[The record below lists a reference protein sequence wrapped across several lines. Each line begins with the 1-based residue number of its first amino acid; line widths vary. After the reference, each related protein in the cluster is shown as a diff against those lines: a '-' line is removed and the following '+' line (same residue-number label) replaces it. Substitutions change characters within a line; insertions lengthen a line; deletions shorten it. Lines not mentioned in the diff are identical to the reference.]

1 MNNNIKKLFVISFIG
16 FSNLIWSQP
25 IVSIEELRRE
35 GEIGNFFTTAL
46 NLSGSSGNE
55 ERENINFS
63 FAANRNTNDVESLV
77 YLNFQERTKNQQIE
91 DEANFFHARLLFKS
105 REVFNWEIYTQYSEN
120 PFQLYKKRALI
131 GAGARIKLP
140 NDKRLGISILNEK
153 ETSLI
158 NNEEV
163 TTDRFNFYYTDS
175 ISLNENIN
183 FNYSIFFQPSI
194 KEFSN
199 DYKLSSLLQIEFFI
213 NERVSINFNV
223 SRTED
228 TDPPI
233 LASESDTAYATEF
246 RLSL

>member
-131 GAGARIKLP
+131 GAGARFKLP

-175 ISLNENIN
+175 IGLNENIN

>member
-131 GAGARIKLP
+131 GAGARFKLP

-163 TTDRFNFYYTDS
+163 TTDRSNFYYTDS

>member
-1 MNNNIKKLFVISFIG
+1 
-16 FSNLIWSQP
+16 
-25 IVSIEELRRE
+25 RE

-131 GAGARIKLP
+131 GAGARFKLP

>member
-1 MNNNIKKLFVISFIG
+1 MRHILKKLSVISFIG
-16 FSNLIWSQP
+16 FSHLLWSQP

-35 GEIGNFFTTAL
+35 GEIGNFFTTAI

-63 FAANRNTNDVESLV
+63 FSANRNTDTIESLI

-105 REVFNWEIYTQYSEN
+105 EEIFNWEIYSQYSEN
-120 PFQLYKKRALI
+120 PFQLYKKRSLL
-131 GAGARIKLP
+131 GAGARFKLP
-140 NDKRLGISILNEK
+140 NNKRLGISILNEK

-158 NNEEV
+158 NDKEV
-163 TTDRFNFYYTDS
+163 STDRFNFYYTDS
-175 ISLNENIN
+175 IILNENIN
-183 FNYSIFFQPSI
+183 FNYSLFLQPAI
-194 KEFSN
+194 DDFSN
-199 DYKLSSLLQIEFFI
+199 DYKLSSLFQIEFFI

-228 TDPPI
+228 TDPPM
-233 LASESDTAYATEF
+233 LASESDTTYATEF
-246 RLSL
+246 RLAL

>member
-131 GAGARIKLP
+131 GAGARFKLP

-163 TTDRFNFYYTDS
+163 TADRFNFYYTDS